1 MLGPMSVVLLLAVGG
16 DKDALR
22 LPPTS
27 AEARAVAFLTAEVP
41 RWFPQNHC
49 YSCHNNGDAARAL
62 YHAAHAGYRVPAESL
77 ADTTRWL
84 ERPEAWDHNGGEGP
98 FSDKRLARIIF
109 TTTLETAVSTG
120 WVRDRSVLV
129 RAAERLIRDQ
139 GADGSW
145 SLDGDDPGS
154 PATYG
159 RPLAT
164 FSARQS
170 LWAADPVR
178 FRMAIARADDWL
190 GRQEIRTVND
200 ASVCLLSLAS
210 LTGNRPD
217 AARGRHA
224 RSLDVLRRGQSDD
237 GGWGPEIKSPPEP
250 YDTALALLALARSE
264 VSREV
269 RTMVTRGRRFLVE
282 QQQEDGGWIE
292 TTRPAGNVSYAQR
305 ISTAGWVTLALL
317 ATREFSTSGR
327 RGDLER

>member
-1 MLGPMSVVLLLAVGG
+1 MSVILLLAVGG
-16 DKDALR
+16 GDDDTSR

-27 AEARAVAFLTAEVP
+27 PEARAVAFLSAEVP
-41 RWFPQNHC
+41 RWSPQNHC

-62 YHAAHAGYRVPAESL
+62 YRAAHAGYQVPAGSL

-84 ERPEAWDHNGGEGP
+84 KRPEDWDHNGGEGP

-109 TTTLETAVSTG
+109 TTTLETALATD

-129 RAAERLIRDQ
+129 RAAERLVRDQ

-145 SLDGDDPGS
+145 PLQGDDPGS

-164 FSARQS
+164 FSARQA

-178 FRMAIARADDWL
+178 FQTAIARADGWL
-190 GRQEIRTVND
+190 ARQEIRTVND

-210 LTGNRPD
+210 LAERRP
-217 AARGRHA
+217 AAGGRRAA
-224 RSLDVLRRGQSDD
+224 RSLDILRRGQSED
-237 GGWGPEIKSPPEP
+237 GGWGTEIKSPPEP
-250 YDTALALLALARSE
+250 YDTALALLALVRGE
-264 VSREV
+264 VSGEGRA
-269 RTMVTRGRRFLVE
+269 MVTRGRRFLVA

-317 ATREFSTSGR
+317 ATREYSTSGGR
-327 RGDLER
+327 PTHLER